1 MRSWP
6 GLYLPPITANYPQLN
21 LFSTYA
27 AKLVGVNQDLPIDI
41 YVCGITP
48 YDSTHCGHAATYITF
63 DLIHRYLKSAGATV
77 NFIENITDIDDPLLE
92 RANRDGQD
100 WHELAENQIDLFR
113 SDMVA
118 LHVLPP
124 TSYIGAIESM
134 SEVFKQIAVFQAA
147 NLTYEI
153 DGDLYLSIAECTG
166 ALENLPFSLEESLRI
181 FKERGGD
188 PDRVGK
194 KHPLDT
200 LLWLKGRPNEPAW
213 ESPFGAGRPGW
224 HIECAAIALKY
235 ASGNPKFTLTIQGG
249 GSDLIFPHHYMSG
262 VQGRNLVNREFAE
275 IYTHTGM
282 IGLAGEKMSKS
293 KGNLVF
299 VSTLLAEGVD
309 PVVIRVN
316 LMQDR
321 YRDDRMWSG
330 TGLARAEEKVLR
342 IRSALSREE
351 VAPTK
356 PLINEIIS
364 ALSSDLDT
372 PKVFELVDRWCFD
385 TEAGQSGGSAGEIAR
400 AFDALLGLT
409 F

>member
-153 DGDLYLSIAECTG
+153 DGDLYLSIAECPG

-321 YRDDRMWSG
+321 YRDDRMWIG

>member
-6 GLYLPPITANYPQLN
+6 DLYIPPITAKYPQLN

-27 AKLVGVNQDLPIDI
+27 AKLVGVNQELPIDI

-113 SDMVA
+113 SDMTA

-134 SEVFKQIAVFQAA
+134 TEVFKQIAVFQAA

-153 DGDLYLSIAECTG
+153 AGDLYLSIAECPG
-166 ALENLPFSLEESLRI
+166 AIEDLPFSLEESLRI

-299 VSTLLAEGVD
+299 VSKLLAEGVD

-321 YRDDRMWSG
+321 YRNDRMWSG
-330 TGLARAEEKVLR
+330 AGLAQAAEKVLR

-385 TEAGQSGGSAGEIAR
+385 TEAGQTGGSSGEIAR

>member
-153 DGDLYLSIAECTG
+153 DGDLYLSIAECPG
-166 ALENLPFSLEESLRI
+166 SLENLPFSLEESLRI